1 MLREIITP
9 QTQDYMVK
17 IPAEY
22 LNTKVEIL
30 VLPFSEDKISSVE
43 TTDLIKK
50 TAGIINKSIP
60 SNGNTKCDKNGM
72 TEYEIFGRF

>member
-30 VLPFSEDKISSVE
+30 VLPFSENEISSVAKI
-43 TTDLIKK
+43 TDLIKK
-50 TAGIINKSIP
+50 TAGILANQQVDPLKWQHEMRQEWDDRI
-60 SNGNTKCDKNGM
+60 
-72 TEYEIFGRF
+72 

>member
-9 QTQDYMVK
+9 QAQYYMLR

-30 VLPFSEDKISSVE
+30 VLPFPDKENYHIGNSAS
-43 TTDLIKK
+43 LIKK
-50 TAGIINKSIP
+50 TAGILSSQKINPLKWQA
-60 SNGNTKCDKNGM
+60 
-72 TEYEIFGRF
+72 EIRGEWEGRL